1 MTRPRPDLSRSYVLE
16 KFVSWLLGKD
26 SQSELDGAS
35 RTFRDQISWLWDVI
49 PKPVMTGEIHHTI
62 IVDGI
67 RVGDMVCLIAQTA
80 NYAIIWVWT
89 PYESGEYWIYLFC
102 LILQPKYIVC
112 DGQKGL
118 LKAISI
124 CWPGVPLSVV
134 GFIPGLI

>member
-1 MTRPRPDLSRSYVLE
+1 MTRPRPDSSRSYVLE

-67 RVGDMVCLIAQTA
+67 RVGDMVCLLLRQLIMQ
-80 NYAIIWVWT
+80 
-89 PYESGEYWIYLFC
+89 LFG
-102 LILQPKYIVC
+102 Y
-112 DGQKGL
+112 GHHM
-118 LKAISI
+118 KAVNI
-124 CWPGVPLSVV
+124 
-134 GFIPGLI
+134 GFTYFV